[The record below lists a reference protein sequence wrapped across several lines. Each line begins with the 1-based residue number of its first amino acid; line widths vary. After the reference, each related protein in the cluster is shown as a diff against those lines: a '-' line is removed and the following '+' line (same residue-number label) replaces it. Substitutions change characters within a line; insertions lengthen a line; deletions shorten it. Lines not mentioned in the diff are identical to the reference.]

1 MVQCYLFQLSLVF
14 FLVFADMAHSQLH
27 YYITPSS
34 KIHCPGDPCL
44 TLAELATNSSNYL
57 GSVAN
62 NKTTV
67 SLSFLPGNHNL
78 DGELSLS
85 QAANFSMTKGIED
98 NGTVFIECESQSGRF
113 IISETTFVAVKKLNF
128 VGCGNNSVIQVVELV
143 VEDTTFQSV
152 KGRGTGLVLNNVITA
167 HITRSSFNHNTRRHI
182 KMNVYHKDLILLFG
196 DLLPVNTDGRALKIE
211 FSNVSIISCNFT
223 NNTIDVDIA
232 TSGTSSVGG
241 GALYTSFSNVSIVN
255 STFTHNTAR
264 VGGVLLADRSHLH
277 IIGTSFCHNRARYGG
292 VMVIKEVII
301 KIDRNHFGNNTAELY
316 GGVMLTDSNSFMNIS
331 GSTFDSNTAKSIGG
345 VILTHGSLNN
355 ITNST
360 FINNRVTSDGGV
372 FFFVGCSLHIANS
385 TFGNNSGSLYIFSS
399 NLTLSGCSTFKNCTE
414 PLNTT
419 SDVDRIYS
427 IKLPSR
433 EGGAITSIQS
443 NVIFTGE
450 SIFLNNRA
458 RYGGAMLATES
469 KIMMH
474 GEITVE
480 NNSAITSGGG
490 IFLQQS
496 DIEIKGQNSITI
508 SNNHALIGGG
518 MHASSSV
525 ISVYQPGTVH
535 FIRNKAD
542 NSGGGLYLEINPKI
556 YMYIQMSGRQQ
567 VEKEDSLAL
576 ILFHANRANLGGAMH
591 VADNTNSGACS
602 PDNDKLNECFIQTF
616 PLYPS
621 DDGGLIL
628 YAPNTVSILFSDNV
642 ASEQGANLFGGLLD
656 RCSPTPWPFNV
667 DIFQNQM
674 QYNHGVSYLSDI
686 SNIKFT
692 ALDTISS
699 LPVRICFCK
708 NTEPDC
714 SYEPAAT
721 KVMKGQSFNVSLV
734 AVDQANHS
742 VEDANIRGFLSSP
755 GSTLNKGHQKSV
767 RRNCT
772 NVTFNMFSPH
782 DSEELSLYADGPCG
796 QSTLSVRHLNITF
809 TDCTCPVG
817 FEPLDTEE
825 RCECICDS
833 RLHPAHI
840 TNCDI
845 ATSSLVRVN
854 TSAWI
859 DYIDYTNPPGYIIH
873 PHCPFDYCKPLT
885 ENISMNLNDSDGAD
899 EQCAYN
905 RTGILCGGCQK
916 HLSLSLGSSR
926 CVPCQ
931 THWPVVF
938 IVILIAAI
946 VAGILLVAALLALN
960 ITVAVGLISGFIFY
974 ANIVAVNSAIFFPS
988 TENSFPTVF
997 IAWLNLDIGIDVCFI
1012 DGLDTYVKTWLQLL
1026 FPTYIIALVIIV
1038 IIISE
1043 YSPRFAR
1050 LIGKKDPIATLAT
1063 LILLSYAKLLSVSI
1077 IILLPADLNYPDG
1090 SKITVWLPDGN
1101 VKYRQQKHLALWIVA
1116 GIILI
1121 ITFLYTIL
1129 LFLWQ
1134 WLVRAPTWKIFKWM
1148 RNTKLNAFISV
1159 HHAPYN
1165 SKHRYW
1171 TGLQLLVRV
1180 VLFAIR
1186 APTKSMD
1193 PQASLLAVIILVG
1206 GLLTLKTAHVTVYK
1220 NLLVDVI
1227 DTGLN
1232 FNLLA
1237 LSAFSLYHFITD
1249 NTKQTAV
1256 IYTSTV
1262 ITLVLLVG
1270 AIIYHI
1276 FLLVKKDKRP
1286 KKEEGEDGVPLAPV
1300 QPTNVEITHSV
1311 IEIAQPCDDSPPPQ
1325 SNNTDGAQITMD
1337 YMCTQ

>member
-1 MVQCYLFQLSLVF
+1 MVHCHLFQFSLVF

-34 KIHCPGDPCL
+34 KVRCPRDRCL

-57 GSVAN
+57 DGVAN
-62 NKTTV
+62 NKTTL

-85 QAANFSMTKGIED
+85 QAANFSMTKSIED
-98 NGTVFIECESQSGRF
+98 NGTVFIKCESQSGRF
-113 IISETTFVAVKKLNF
+113 VIHETTFVAVKKLNF
-128 VGCGNNSVIQVVELV
+128 VGCGDNSVIQVVELV
-143 VEDTTFQSV
+143 VEDATFQSV
-152 KGRGTGLVLNNVITA
+152 KGGGTGLVLNNVTTA
-167 HITRSSFNHNTRRHI
+167 HIARSSFNHNTRCRV
-182 KMNVYHKDLILLFG
+182 NVHHKEYFFG
-196 DLLPVNTDGRALKIE
+196 DLLPVSTDCRALKIE

-223 NNTIDVDIA
+223 NNTIATDIA
-232 TSGTSSVGG
+232 NSSASLVGG
-241 GALYTSFSNVSIVN
+241 GALYIANSTVAIVS
-255 STFTHNTAR
+255 STFTHNKAQT
-264 VGGVLLADRSHLH
+264 GGALLATRSYLN
-277 IIGTSFCHNRARYGG
+277 IIETIFCHNRARYGG
-292 VMVIKEVII
+292 VMAIKEVTMN
-301 KIDRNHFGNNTAELY
+301 IDKNHFGNNMAVY
-316 GGVMLTDSNSFMNIS
+316 GGVILMDKNSFMINIT
-331 GSTFDSNTAKSIGG
+331 GTTFDNNTAKYIGG
-345 VILTHGSLNN
+345 VIFTQGSLYN

-360 FINNRVTSDGGV
+360 FINNRGISDGGV
-372 FFFVGCSLHIANS
+372 FFFISCSIHIANS

-399 NLTLSGCSTFKNCTE
+399 NLTLSGRLTFENCTE
-414 PLNTT
+414 PSNTT
-419 SDVDRIYS
+419 HNVDNMHS
-427 IKLPSR
+427 VKLLLR
-433 EGGAITSIQS
+433 GGAITSIHS

-450 SIFLNNRA
+450 SKFSNNQA
-458 RYGGAMLATES
+458 SYGGAMLATES
-469 KIMMH
+469 KIMMY

-480 NNSAITSGGG
+480 NNSATMSGGG

-496 DIEIKGQNSITI
+496 DIEIKGHITI
-508 SNNHALIGGG
+508 SNNHALMGGG
-518 MHASSSV
+518 IHASSSI
-525 ISVYQPGTVH
+525 ISVYQPGTLH
-535 FIRNKAD
+535 FIENRAD

-556 YMYIQMSGRQQ
+556 YMHIQMSGRQQ
-567 VEKEDSLAL
+567 AENEDSLAL
-576 ILFHANRANLGGAMH
+576 ILFHANRAKLGGAVH
-591 VADNTNSGACS
+591 TADNTNSGACS
-602 PDNDKLNECFIQTF
+602 PDNNKLNECFIQTF
-616 PLYPS
+616 PLYSS
-621 DDGGLIL
+621 DDGGAIL
-628 YAPNTVSILFSDNV
+628 YARNTVSILFSDNV

-656 RCSPTPWPFNV
+656 RCSPTPWPF
-667 DIFQNQM
+667 DIFQNQT
-674 QYNHGVSYLSDI
+674 QYNLGVSYLNDI

-721 KVMKGQSFNVSLV
+721 KVTKGQSFNVSLV

-742 VEDANIRGFLSSP
+742 VEANIRGFLSSSN
-755 GSTLNKGHQKSV
+755 STLKIGHRHGV

-772 NVTFNMFSPH
+772 NITFNVFSPH
-782 DSEELSLYADGPCG
+782 DSEKLSLYADGPCG

-833 RLHPAHI
+833 RLRPAHI

-845 ATSSLVRVN
+845 ATSSLERVN

-859 DYIDYTNPPGYIIH
+859 DYISYTNPPGYIIH

-885 ENISMNLNDSDGAD
+885 KNISINLNDSDGAD

-946 VAGILLVAALLALN
+946 VAGIMLVTALLALN
-960 ITVAVGLISGFIFY
+960 ITVAVGLINGFIFY
-974 ANIVAVNSAIFFPS
+974 ANIVAANSAVFFPS

-1012 DGLDTYVKTWLQLL
+1012 DGLDTYIKTWFQLF
-1026 FPTYIIALVIIV
+1026 FPTYIISLVV
-1038 IIISE
+1038 IIIIVSE
-1043 YSPRFAR
+1043 YSPRFAG

-1077 IILLPADLNYPDG
+1077 IILLPADLDYPDG
-1090 SKITVWLPDGN
+1090 SKATIWLPDGN
-1101 VKYRQQKHLALWIVA
+1101 INYRQQKHLALWIVA

-1121 ITFLYTIL
+1121 IVAPYTIL

-1165 SKHRYW
+1165 SKYRYW
-1171 TGLQLLVRV
+1171 AGLQLLVRV
-1180 VLFAIR
+1180 ILFAIG
-1186 APTKSMD
+1186 APTKSKD
-1193 PQASLLAVIILVG
+1193 PQASLLAIIILVG
-1206 GLLTLKTAHVTVYK
+1206 GLLTLKTARVTVYK

-1237 LSAFSLYHFITD
+1237 LSAFSFYHLQTH
-1249 NTKQTAV
+1249 NTKQIAV
-1256 IYTSTV
+1256 LYTSTV

-1276 FLLVKKDKRP
+1276 FLLVKKDKCP

-1311 IEIAQPCDDSPPPQ
+1311 IEIAQPCDDSPPPH
-1325 SNNTDGAQITMD
+1325 
-1337 YMCTQ
+1337 

>member
-1 MVQCYLFQLSLVF
+1 MNSSHGAMIAMVCYLFQLVF

-34 KIHCPGDPCL
+34 KIHCPRDPCL
-44 TLAELATNSSNYL
+44 TLAQLATNSSKYL

-62 NKTTV
+62 NDTI
-67 SLSFLPGNHNL
+67 SLSFQPGNHSL
-78 DGELSLS
+78 DDELSLS
-85 QAANFSMTKGIED
+85 QAANFSMIKSMED
-98 NGTVFIECESQSGRF
+98 NGTDSVFIECKNESGRF

-128 VGCGNNSVIQVVELV
+128 IGCGDNSVIQVVELV
-143 VEDTTFQSV
+143 VEDTTFKSV
-152 KGRGTGLVLNNVITA
+152 KGQGTGLVLNNVTTA
-167 HITRSSFNHNTRRHI
+167 HITSSLFIHNTRCHV
-182 KMNVYHKDLILLFG
+182 NVHHQDYFFG
-196 DLLPVNTDGRALKIE
+196 NQLPVSTDGRALKIE
-211 FSNVSIISCNFT
+211 FSSVSITSCNFM
-223 NNTIDVDIA
+223 NNTVAADIA
-232 TSGTSSVGG
+232 NSGASSVGG
-241 GALYTSFSNVSIVN
+241 GALYTGFSNVSIIN

-264 VGGVLLADRSHLH
+264 IGGVLLATRSHLH
-277 IIGTSFCHNRARYGG
+277 IVRTSFCHNRARHGG
-292 VMVIKEVII
+292 VMVIKEVTMN
-301 KIDRNHFGNNTAELY
+301 IDRNHFGNNTAEVY
-316 GGVMLTDSNSFMNIS
+316 GGVILTDRNSFMNIS
-331 GSTFDSNTAKSIGG
+331 DSTFDSNTAKSIGG
-345 VILTHGSLNN
+345 VILTRGSLYN
-355 ITNST
+355 ITNSN
-360 FINNRVTSDGGV
+360 FINNRVTSDGGA
-372 FFFVGCSLHIANS
+372 FFFATCSIYIANS

-399 NLTLSGCSTFKNCTE
+399 NLTLSGRSTFENCTE
-414 PLNTT
+414 PSNTT
-419 SDVDRIYS
+419 HNIDNMHS
-427 IKLPSR
+427 IKLLLR
-433 EGGAITSIQS
+433 EGGAITSIHS

-450 SIFLNNRA
+450 SKFSNNRA
-458 RYGGAMLATES
+458 RYGGAISATES
-469 KIMMH
+469 KIMMY
-474 GEITVE
+474 GEVTVE
-480 NNSAITSGGG
+480 NNSATMSGGG

-496 DIEIKGQNSITI
+496 DIEIKRHNNITI
-508 SNNHALIGGG
+508 SNNHALMGGG

-525 ISVYQPGTVH
+525 ISVYQPGTLH
-535 FIRNKAD
+535 FIGNEAD
-542 NSGGGLYLEINPKI
+542 DSGGGLYLEVNPKI
-556 YMYIQMSGRQQ
+556 YMYIQMSGGQQ
-567 VEKEDSLAL
+567 AENDDSLAL
-576 ILFHANRANLGGAMH
+576 ILFHANRAKLGGAVH
-591 VADNTNSGACS
+591 IVDHTNSGACS
-602 PDNDKLNECFIQTF
+602 PENDKLNECFIQTF

-621 DDGGLIL
+621 DDGDVIS
-628 YAPNTVSILFSDNV
+628 PNTVSILFSDNV

-656 RCSPTPWPFNV
+656 RCSPTPWPF
-667 DIFQNQM
+667 IQNQT
-674 QYNHGVSYLSDI
+674 QHSGVSYLSDI
-686 SNIKFT
+686 SNIVLT

-714 SYEPAAT
+714 SYEPAVT
-721 KVMKGQSFNVSLV
+721 KVTKGQSFNISLV
-734 AVDQANHS
+734 AIDQANHS
-742 VEDANIRGFLSSP
+742 VDANIRGFLSSP
-755 GSTLNKGHQKSV
+755 GSTLKKGHQHSV
-767 RRNCT
+767 KRNCT
-772 NVTFNMFSPH
+772 NVTFKVYSPH

-833 RLHPAHI
+833 RLRPAHI

-905 RTGILCGGCQK
+905 RTGILCGGCQE

-926 CVPCQ
+926 CVSCEIY
-931 THWPVVF
+931 WPIVF
-938 IVILIAAI
+938 TVILIAAI
-946 VAGILLVAALLALN
+946 VAGILLVTALLALN
-960 ITVAVGLISGFIFY
+960 ITVAVGMINGFIFY
-974 ANIVAVNSAIFFPS
+974 ANIVAANSAVFFPS
-988 TENSFPTVF
+988 TEISFPTVF

-1012 DGLDTYVKTWLQLL
+1012 DGLDTYIKTWLQLL
-1026 FPTYIIALVIIV
+1026 FPTYIITLVVII

-1043 YSPRFAR
+1043 YSPRFAG

-1077 IILLPADLNYPDG
+1077 IIFLSADLDYPDG
-1090 SKITVWLPDGN
+1090 SKISVWLPDGN
-1101 VKYRQQKHLALWIVA
+1101 VKHRQQKHLALWIVVA
-1116 GIILI
+1116 IILI
-1121 ITFLYTIL
+1121 VITPYTIL
-1129 LFLWQ
+1129 LFFWQ

-1165 SKHRYW
+1165 SNYRYW

-1180 VLFAIR
+1180 VLFAIVS
-1186 APTKSMD
+1186 PTKSKD
-1193 PQASLLAVIILVG
+1193 PQASLLAIIILVG
-1206 GLLTLKTAHVTVYK
+1206 GLLTLKTTRVTVYK
-1220 NLLVDVI
+1220 SLLVDVI

-1237 LSAFSLYHFITD
+1237 LSAFSLYHLKTD

-1276 FLLVKKDKRP
+1276 FLLVNKDKRP
-1286 KKEEGEDGVPLAPV
+1286 KKEGEDGVPLAPV

-1337 YMCTQ
+1337 YMYTQ

>member
-1 MVQCYLFQLSLVF
+1 MVQCYLFQLQLSLVF

-113 IISETTFVAVKKLNF
+113 VIHETTFVAVKKLNF

-143 VEDTTFQSV
+143 IEDTTFQSV
-152 KGRGTGLVLNNVITA
+152 KGRGTGLVLKNVITA
-167 HITRSSFNHNTRRHI
+167 HITRSLFIHNIRVI
-182 KMNVYHKDLILLFG
+182 VYPRQFEDYFFG
-196 DLLPVNTDGRALKIE
+196 KLLPINTDGRALKIE
-211 FSNVSIISCNFT
+211 FSSVTVTSCNFT
-223 NNTIDVDIA
+223 NNTIATDIA
-232 TSGTSSVGG
+232 NSSASSVSG
-241 GALYTSFSNVSIVN
+241 GALYTGFSNVSIVN

-277 IIGTSFCHNRARYGG
+277 IVGTSFCHNRARHGG
-292 VMVIKEVII
+292 VMIVKEVTMN
-301 KIDRNHFGNNTAELY
+301 IDRNHFGNNTAEVY
-316 GGVMLTDSNSFMNIS
+316 GGVILTDRNSFMNIS

-345 VILTHGSLNN
+345 VILTRGSLYN
-355 ITNST
+355 ITNSN
-360 FINNRVTSDGGV
+360 FINNRVTSEVGA
-372 FFFVGCSLHIANS
+372 FFFASCSIYIANS
-385 TFGNNSGSLYIFSS
+385 TFGNNSGSLYIFNS
-399 NLTLSGCSTFKNCTE
+399 NLTLSGCSTFVNCTE
-414 PLNTT
+414 PSNTT
-419 SDVDRIYS
+419 HNVDNMYS
-427 IKLPSR
+427 NNLLSR
-433 EGGAITSIQS
+433 EGGAITSIYS

-450 SIFLNNRA
+450 SKFSNNQA

-469 KIMMH
+469 KIMMY
-474 GEITVE
+474 GGVTVV
-480 NNSAITSGGG
+480 NNSAVMSGGG

-496 DIEIKGQNSITI
+496 DIEIKEHITI
-508 SNNHALIGGG
+508 SNNHALMGGG
-518 MHASSSV
+518 MHVSNSV
-525 ISVYQPGTVH
+525 ISVYQQGTLH
-535 FIRNKAD
+535 FSRNKAD
-542 NSGGGLYLEINPKI
+542 NSGGGLYLEINSKI
-556 YMYIQMSGRQQ
+556 YMYIQTSGGQQ
-567 VEKEDSLAL
+567 AENDDSLAL
-576 ILFHANRANLGGAMH
+576 ILFYANHARLGGAMH

-602 PDNDKLNECFIQTF
+602 PDNDKLNECFFQTF
-616 PLYPS
+616 PRYPS
-621 DDGGLIL
+621 DDGDVIL
-628 YAPNTVSILFSDNV
+628 YYTPNTVSILFSDNI

-656 RCSPTPWPFNV
+656 RCSPTSWPFV
-667 DIFQNQM
+667 RNQT
-674 QYNHGVSYLSDI
+674 QHSGVSYLSDI
-686 SNIKFT
+686 SNIALT

-721 KVMKGQSFNVSLV
+721 KVTKGQSFNVSLV
-734 AVDQANHS
+734 AVNQANHS
-742 VEDANIRGFLSSP
+742 VDANIRGFLSSP
-755 GSTLNKGHQKSV
+755 GSTLKKGHQQSV

-772 NVTFNMFSPH
+772 NVTFNVFSPH

-833 RLHPAHI
+833 RLRPAHI

-859 DYIDYTNPPGYIIH
+859 DYISYTNPPGYIIH

-885 ENISMNLNDSDGAD
+885 KNISINLNDSDGAD

-946 VAGILLVAALLALN
+946 VAGIVLVTALLALN
-960 ITVAVGLISGFIFY
+960 ITVAVGLINGFIFY
-974 ANIVAVNSAIFFPS
+974 ANIVAANSAVFFPS

-1012 DGLDTYVKTWLQLL
+1012 DGLDTYIKTWFQLF
-1026 FPTYIIALVIIV
+1026 FPTYIISLVV
-1038 IIISE
+1038 IIIIVSE
-1043 YSPRFAR
+1043 YSPRFAG

-1077 IILLPADLNYPDG
+1077 IILLPADLDYPDG
-1090 SKITVWLPDGN
+1090 SKATIWLPDGN
-1101 VKYRQQKHLALWIVA
+1101 INYRQQKHLALWIVA

-1121 ITFLYTIL
+1121 IVAPYTIL

-1165 SKHRYW
+1165 SKYRYW
-1171 TGLQLLVRV
+1171 AGLQLLVRV
-1180 VLFAIR
+1180 ILFAIG
-1186 APTKSMD
+1186 APTKSKD
-1193 PQASLLAVIILVG
+1193 PQASLLAIIILVG
-1206 GLLTLKTAHVTVYK
+1206 GLLTLKTARVTVYK

-1237 LSAFSLYHFITD
+1237 LSAFSFYHLQTH
-1249 NTKQTAV
+1249 NTKQIAV
-1256 IYTSTV
+1256 LYTSTV

-1276 FLLVKKDKRP
+1276 FLLVKKDKCP

-1311 IEIAQPCDDSPPPQ
+1311 IEIAQPCDDSPPPH
-1325 SNNTDGAQITMD
+1325 
-1337 YMCTQ
+1337 